1 MLEFVRNYESTTPFG
16 NVRRI
21 PQSGKDE
28 MADND
33 EEMKI
38 EQEESA
44 QDGETVAATD
54 AGTEE
59 PAVAETANAEESEFA
74 AESEEAEA
82 DTAEAV
88 AADVAAE
95 EPAIADANGVA
106 EETRA
111 KKEKKA
117 RKGAS
122 KFIEGVRKV
131 EQSTIVRTVRSGLV
145 NMIPVLI
152 IGAFALII
160 KTFPIDGYQKFI
172 TTFGDGVIYS
182 LFDLI
187 YAATFGVLSVYMTF
201 SISRSFMKSKADP
214 HVVHGGAT
222 IASLLAF
229 FILAGAYL
237 PTFSTDSL
245 GPKSVF
251 LAIITG
257 LGASALYL
265 AFDKLFRRRKRTILT
280 PGADREFNRMLT
292 TFFPILCVALVFA
305 VINQLVIS
313 IFDRD
318 SFRALLIEAFDTMF
332 AHIPNGFFKGFFFV
346 FLSSFLW
353 FFGIHG
359 SDTLEA
365 VMQAQFVP
373 GLAANQAAVAAGGAP
388 EAILTKEFFDCF
400 VLMGGC
406 GAAICLLIAI
416 LIFSRNRAHR
426 SLGYT
431 AAFPMIFN
439 INELMVFGL
448 PIILNP
454 IMLIP
459 FMTVP
464 LVCYSVAYLAISMG
478 WVPMITS
485 EVAWTTPIILGGL
498 RATGS
503 YTGALL
509 QVVNIVLGV
518 AIYVPFVKILDK
530 RSTDRLKQN
539 YAEFLDYFRANEADL
554 ATVKI
559 TALSNMY
566 GDVAK
571 ALCADIKHGLK
582 DKVTLAYQ
590 PQYDYEGN
598 CIGVEALLR
607 YKHPLHGVIYPPLV
621 IKLAEDGDFLPDL
634 EEAVLRS
641 ALADRDK
648 IIERFGEGIKLS
660 VNVTGTTIVTTRFLQ
675 FCRKLNE
682 ENQLGNLNLCL
693 EITEQ
698 AALSFNDGS
707 MAILDSLKEMGVT
720 FAIDDFSMGKTSI
733 NYLKDNIFAE
743 INLDG
748 SLVKGLF
755 THQNCREI
763 IQSITS
769 LASTL
774 NLQVMAE
781 YVETEEERVVLHEIG
796 CDCYQGW
803 LYSPA
808 VFLDK

>member
-1 MLEFVRNYESTTPFG
+1 MTK
-16 NVRRI
+16 
-21 PQSGKDE
+21 KDE
-28 MADND
+28 NKSKNVTEFQATEQAADATIPD
-33 EEMKI
+33 EREVEI
-38 EQEESA
+38 DEGITDSA
-44 QDGETVAATD
+44 TEIISLSAA
-54 AGTEE
+54 AGSG
-59 PAVAETANAEESEFA
+59 N
-74 AESEEAEA
+74 
-82 DTAEAV
+82 TAE
-88 AADVAAE
+88 
-95 EPAIADANGVA
+95 IKNS
-106 EETRA
+106 
-111 KKEKKA
+111 KEKPKKKKTLT
-117 RKGAS
+117 KGNRFS
-122 KFIEGVRKV
+122 TGVRKV
-131 EQSTIVRTVRSGLV
+131 EQSIIVRSVRSGLV

-160 KTFPIDGYQKFI
+160 KTFPIDKYQEFI
-172 TTFGDGVIYS
+172 TTFGNGVIYS
-182 LFDLI
+182 LFDLV

-201 SISRSFMKSKADP
+201 SISRSYMKNKADP
-214 HVVHGGAT
+214 KAVHSGAA
-222 IASLLAF
+222 ISALLAF

-237 PTFSTDSL
+237 PTFSTDNM

-265 AFDKLFRRRKRTILT
+265 VFDRFFRRRKLTILT
-280 PGADREFNRMLT
+280 QGADREFNRMLS

-305 VINQLVIS
+305 IINQLVIS

-318 SFRALLIEAFDTMF
+318 SFRALLIEAFDTLF

-346 FLSSFLW
+346 FLSSILW

-373 GLAANQAAVAAGGAP
+373 GLAANQAAVAAGAAP

-416 LIFSRNRAHR
+416 VAFSRNRAHR

-459 FMTVP
+459 FLTVP
-464 LVCYSVAYLAISMG
+464 LVCYSVAYLAIAVG
-478 WVPMITS
+478 WVPMITG

-503 YTGALL
+503 YAGALL
-509 QVVNIVLGV
+509 QVINIALGV
-518 AIYVPFVKILDK
+518 AIYVPFVKLLDK
-530 RSTDRLKQN
+530 RAADRLNQN
-539 YAEFLDYFRANEADL
+539 YADFLAYFRDNEAEL
-554 ATVKI
+554 GSVKL
-559 TALSNMY
+559 TGLSNTH

-571 ALCADIKHGLK
+571 ALCADIKHSLK
-582 DKVTLAYQ
+582 NKVTLAYQ

-598 CIGVEALLR
+598 CIGVEALMR

-621 IKLAEDGDFLPDL
+621 IKLAEDGNFLADL
-634 EEAVLRS
+634 EEATLRS
-641 ALADRDK
+641 ALLDRDK
-648 IIERFGEGIKLS
+648 ITERFGEGVRLS
-660 VNVTGTTIVTTRFLQ
+660 VNVTGTTVVTPRFLQ
-675 FCRKLNE
+675 FCRRLNE
-682 ENQLGNLNLCL
+682 EKSLGDLNLCL

-698 AALSFNDGS
+698 ATLTFDDESK
-707 MAILDSLKEMGVT
+707 AILNALKKMGVT

-733 NYLKDNIFAE
+733 NYLKDNIFDE
-743 INLDG
+743 IKLDG

-755 THQNCREI
+755 SHQNCREI

-769 LASTL
+769 LAASL
-774 NLQVMAE
+774 NLEVLAE
-781 YVETEEERVVLHEIG
+781 YVETEQQREILHEIG
-796 CDCYQGW
+796 CNCYQGY

-808 VFLDK
+808 VYLDD